1 MTEVILKTFVDVME
15 ANERRL
21 GTIAELT
28 TTLDT
33 IMKASRL
40 TGKKTKLTLTI
51 EVAPDKNDELA
62 LTMSADVKASI
73 PVAERKKALIY
84 HDPASQTFSKTD
96 PRQLEL
102 LAEAEQERQTRED
115 ALRAQGVTS
124 LNQIGRGT
132 EVAATA

>member
-1 MTEVILKTFVDVME
+1 LTEAVLKTFVDVLE

-28 TTLDT
+28 TTLDA

-40 TGKKTKLTLTI
+40 TGKKATLTLKI